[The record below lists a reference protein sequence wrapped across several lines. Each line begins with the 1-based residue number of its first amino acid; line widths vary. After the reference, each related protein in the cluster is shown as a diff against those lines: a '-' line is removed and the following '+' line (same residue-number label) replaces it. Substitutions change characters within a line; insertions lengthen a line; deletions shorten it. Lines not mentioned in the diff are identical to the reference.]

1 MIRKWGSTADVP
13 EKQRDLFV
21 DSLSDIDSHTLVQ
34 MNTTEIENKLF
45 DTYHNFDPDKMRGF
59 RGLGSLFSS
68 KPEETA
74 ESEYGEY
81 TQAVPWVDSFMQ
93 YVQDYVQPFARI
105 RPLNYNVYQTLQLV
119 SGEDTPT
126 IDKEVRT
133 FFCPVCLTEK
143 DLRYSNN
150 TRYDDSKEEY
160 LKPLF
165 NTRMGN
171 YVYCASCYKSADGF
185 EGLGSLF
192 G

>member
-1 MIRKWGSTADVP
+1 MIRKWGDVADPPDTV
-13 EKQRDLFV
+13 RDLFV
-21 DSLSDIDSHTLVQ
+21 DSLSDIDSQTLVQ
-34 MNTTEIENKLF
+34 MNNTEIENKLF
-45 DTYHNFDPDKMRGF
+45 DTYNNFDPANMRGF

-68 KPEETA
+68 KPTETA

-81 TQAVPWVDSFMQ
+81 TQSIPWVDSFIQ
-93 YVQDYVQPFARI
+93 YVQDFVQPFARI
-105 RPLNYNVYQTLQLV
+105 RPLNYNAHQTLQLV
-119 SGEDTPT
+119 SGKDTPI

-133 FFCPVCLTEK
+133 FYCPVCLKDK
-143 DLRYSNN
+143 DLRYSDT

-165 NTRMGN
+165 NTRLGN
-171 YVYCASCYKSADGF
+171 YVYCESCYKSANGF

>member
-1 MIRKWGSTADVP
+1 MIRKWGDVADPPDTV
-13 EKQRDLFV
+13 RDLFV
-21 DSLSDIDSHTLVQ
+21 DSLSDIDSQTLVQ
-34 MNTTEIENKLF
+34 MNNTEIENKLF
-45 DTYHNFDPDKMRGF
+45 DTYHNFDPANMRGF

-68 KPEETA
+68 KPTETA

-81 TQAVPWVDSFMQ
+81 TQSIPWVDSFIQ
-93 YVQDYVQPFARI
+93 YVQDFVQPFARI
-105 RPLNYNVYQTLQLV
+105 RPLNYNAYQTLQLV
-119 SGEDTPT
+119 SGKDTPI

-133 FFCPVCLTEK
+133 FYCPVCLKDK
-143 DLRYSNN
+143 DLRYSDT

-165 NTRMGN
+165 NTRLGN
-171 YVYCASCYKSADGF
+171 YVYCESCYKSANGF